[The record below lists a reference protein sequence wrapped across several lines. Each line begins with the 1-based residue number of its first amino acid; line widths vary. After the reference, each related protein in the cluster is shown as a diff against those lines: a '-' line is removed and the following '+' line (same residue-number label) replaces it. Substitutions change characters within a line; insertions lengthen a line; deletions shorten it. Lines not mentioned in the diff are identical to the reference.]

1 MNFIKRGRGVVVAA
15 LSVALFSGCDNF
27 FDVENPASLLDD
39 DLNRPELL
47 ATLSHTPEANIAGD
61 VSSLSQRSALLADE
75 MLHPS
80 TQLENVDAMLLWE

>member
-1 MNFIKRGRGVVVAA
+1 MVTESLRIHEQIWEYFGMNFIKRGRGVVVAA

-61 VSSLSQRSALLADE
+61 VSS
-75 MLHPS
+75 
-80 TQLENVDAMLLWE
+80 